1 MKTQKK
7 SKPKKAKVVP
17 HPCVKE
23 YEKHY
28 LQTQTDWIGRLGV
41 KFNLIQLRFVKNDYF
56 VTKYDEEPYKVF
68 YRINPYNPLSY
79 PFLLSGILWLGFT
92 FKLDYANFFSNIKTV
107 FTYQQD

>member
-7 SKPKKAKVVP
+7 PKTKKAKVVP
-17 HPCVKE
+17 HPCVEDYK
-23 YEKHY
+23 KQY

-56 VTKYDEEPYKVF
+56 VTKYEEPYKVF
-68 YRINPYNPLSY
+68 YRINPFNPFSY

-92 FKLDYANFFSNIKTV
+92 FKLDYSNFFSNIKTV
-107 FTYQQD
+107 FYYQED

>member
-56 VTKYDEEPYKVF
+56 VTKYEEPYKVF
-68 YRINPYNPLSY
+68 YRINPLNPFSY

-92 FKLDYANFFSNIKTV
+92 FKLDYANFFSNIKVV